1 MRSFSSGR
9 ILSITRWLD
18 TNNVTYFCKPLIMI
32 DRWKYMPL
40 MNSDKFER
48 QRTCSE
54 STICSRRRSFVK
66 DAPRVFDFEIH
77 WINLRGE
84 RIFFDWRFIQVFAR
98 REALVACASPESRC
112 ESIFEVDGFSC
123 NNWIFSFQHS
133 YASPKLIENFFC
145 LFYESQLQFG
155 LLLNESKLR
164 AKFDPI
170 RRFSSTKKQ
179 KEIVIRK
186 VGTLICFISVSQIRV
201 W

>member
-1 MRSFSSGR
+1 MPRGCL
-9 ILSITRWLD
+9 ILRYI
-18 TNNVTYFCKPLIMI
+18 
-32 DRWKYMPL
+32 
-40 MNSDKFER
+40 
-48 QRTCSE
+48 E
-54 STICSRRRSFVK
+54 STCEVK
-66 DAPRVFDFEIH
+66 E
-77 WINLRGE
+77 
-84 RIFFDWRFIQVFAR
+84 FFLTDGSCGVFAR

-145 LFYESQLQFG
+145 LFYESRLQFG

-201 W
+201 